1 MQTRVDPS
9 PPLFAE
15 TAAAVAAALGTE
27 SGRGLDA
34 AEVARRRAHW
44 GRIALPAP
52 PPRRLLGILA
62 AQFRSLVIWL
72 LILAAAAA
80 FAFGD
85 MVEGA
90 AIAVVVLL
98 NSAIGFATE
107 LRATRSIEALRRI
120 GRVMA
125 RVRRSGRAMLLPADE
140 IVPGDVIELEAG
152 DRVSADL
159 RLIEAAA
166 MQIDEST
173 LTGESAPVDKAIAP
187 LPADTPLADRRNIA
201 FTGTVVT
208 RGSGLGIAVAT
219 GARSELGRISALTA
233 AAEPERSPLEKRL
246 DRLSRQLVWVAL
258 GLALAVAVAGL
269 IGGRDPLLMIE
280 MGVALAVAAVP
291 EGLPVVA
298 TIALARGMWR
308 MAERNALIER
318 LSAVETLGATTVIF
332 TDKTGTLTENRMA
345 VARLLLPAAG
355 DMVEVSVDTQ
365 DLDQPFTVGDRPPG
379 ENETAALRAALDIG
393 ALCSNAWLSAPKDK
407 QDTGP
412 DDAVGDP
419 LEVALLHAAHLAGSR
434 RDALLDRWPER
445 HEVPF
450 DSATRMMATVHDAD
464 GGVLIAVKGAP
475 EAVLA
480 AATRLPDGRAVDDTL
495 RRQWLEA
502 AHSLALGGL
511 RCLAVARRRG
521 PARTADHPFRDLEL
535 LGIVGLLDPPRADV
549 PEALAACR
557 SAGIRVV
564 MVTGDHAATALAIA
578 RAVGLA
584 DGLTDDGATVI
595 EGRDLRP
602 VAELDAATRERL
614 LAARVFARVS
624 PEQKLD
630 LVTLYQEAGEVVAM
644 TGDGVNDAPALS
656 KADIGVAMGKRGTD
670 VAREAAAMVLRDD
683 SFPSIV
689 AAVRQGRVILGNI
702 RRFVLYLLS
711 CNLSEVLVV
720 SLAVIAGLPLP
731 LLPLQILFLNLVTDV
746 LPAFALGIGEGEA
759 DVMQRPPRPPGQP
772 ILGRRQWRAVALH
785 GMSITAATLG
795 ALALAHVWLKLPEA
809 EATTIS
815 FLTLAFAQLWHVF
828 NMRGAGSGPW
838 RNEITGNPYIWAALV
853 ACILLVLV
861 VIYVPPLGAVLQL
874 VPPQPEGWLL
884 AVSAS
889 LLPLVL
895 GQAAAL
901 TLPIRR

>member
-1 MQTRVDPS
+1 MQTRVDLSQPS
-9 PPLFAE
+9 FAE
-15 TAAAVAAALGTE
+15 TAAAVAAALDTDA
-27 SGRGLDA
+27 GRGLDA
-34 AEVARRRAHW
+34 AEVARRRTTW
-44 GRIALPAP
+44 GRNALPAP
-52 PPRRLLGILA
+52 PTRRLLGILA

-80 FAFGD
+80 FAFAD
-85 MVEGA
+85 VVEGA

-125 RVRRSGRAMLLPADE
+125 RVRRNGRAMLLPADE

-159 RLIEAAA
+159 RLVEAAA

-173 LTGESAPVDKAIAP
+173 LTGESAPVDKAVAP
-187 LPADTPLADRRNIA
+187 LPADTPLADRRNMA

-219 GARSELGRISALTA
+219 GARSELGRISALTT

-258 GLALAVAVAGL
+258 GLALAVAVTGL
-269 IGGRDPLLMIE
+269 IGGRDLLLMIE

-308 MAERNALIER
+308 MAQRNALIER

-345 VARLLLPAAG
+345 VVRLLLPAADG
-355 DMVEVSVDTQ
+355 MADIAVDAQ
-365 DLDQPFTVGDRPPG
+365 DFDRPFVVGDRPPG
-379 ENETAALRAALDIG
+379 EDETAALRAALEIG
-393 ALCSNAWLSAPKDK
+393 ALCSNAWLSTPKDG
-407 QDTGP
+407 QDAGP

-419 LEVALLHAAHLAGSR
+419 LEVALLHAAHIAGR
-434 RDALLDRWPER
+434 PRDTLLDRWPER
-445 HEVPF
+445 GEVPF

-480 AATRLPDGRAVDDTL
+480 AATRLPDGRAIDDAL
-495 RRQWLEA
+495 RRRWLEA
-502 AHSLALGGL
+502 AHRLALGGL
-511 RCLAVARRRG
+511 RCLALARRHG
-521 PARTADHPFRDLEL
+521 PADTAGHPFRDLEL

-578 RAVGLA
+578 RQV
-584 DGLTDDGATVI
+584 GLTDDDATVI

-602 VAELDAATRERL
+602 AAELDAAARDRL

-630 LVTLYQEAGEVVAM
+630 LVTLYQDAGEVVAM

-683 SFPSIV
+683 SFASIV

-759 DVMQRPPRPPGQP
+759 DVMRRPPRPPGQP
-772 ILGRRQWRAVALH
+772 ILGRRQWQAVALH

-809 EATTIS
+809 EATTLS

-838 RNEITGNPYIWAALV
+838 RNEITGNPYIWAALI
-853 ACILLVLV
+853 ACVVLVLV
-861 VIYVPPLGAVLQL
+861 VIYVPPLAAVLQL
-874 VPPQPEGWLL
+874 VPPQPAGWLL
-884 AVSAS
+884 AVGAS
-889 LLPLVL
+889 LLPLAL
-895 GQAAAL
+895 GQIAAL
-901 TLPIRR
+901 VFAVRR

>member
-1 MQTRVDPS
+1 MQSRADPS
-9 PPLFAE
+9 LPPFAE
-15 TAAAVAAALGTE
+15 TAAAVAAALGTDG
-27 SGRGLDA
+27 GRGLDA
-34 AEVARRRAHW
+34 AEVARRRARW
-44 GRIALPAP
+44 GRNALPAP

-72 LILAAAAA
+72 LVLAAAAA

-85 MVEGA
+85 MIEGA

-125 RVRRSGRAMLLPADE
+125 RVRRNGRAMLLPADE

-152 DRVSADL
+152 DRISADL

-173 LTGESAPVDKAIAP
+173 LTGESAPVDKSVVP
-187 LPADTPLADRRNIA
+187 LPAGTPLAECSNMA
-201 FTGTVVT
+201 FTGTVIT

-269 IGGRDPLLMIE
+269 IGGRDTLLMIE

-345 VARLLLPAAG
+345 VARLLLPAADG
-355 DMVEVSVDTQ
+355 MLDIAVDAQ
-365 DLDQPFTVGDRPPG
+365 DLDQPFAVGDRPPG
-379 ENETAALRAALDIG
+379 EDEMSALRAALDIG
-393 ALCSNAWLSAPKDK
+393 ALCSNAWLSPPDGG
-407 QDTGP
+407 QDASP

-419 LEVALLHAAHLAGSR
+419 LEVALLHAAHIAGSPR
-434 RDALLDRWPER
+434 VALLDRWPER

-464 GGVLIAVKGAP
+464 SGVLIAVKGAP

-495 RRQWLEA
+495 RRQWLDA
-502 AHSLALGGL
+502 AHRLALGGL
-511 RCLAVARRRG
+511 RCLALARRRG
-521 PARTADHPFRDLEL
+521 PADIGDHPFRDLEL
-535 LGIVGLLDPPRADV
+535 VGIVGLLDPPRADV

-578 RAVGLA
+578 RQVGLI
-584 DGLTDDGATVI
+584 DDDATVI

-602 VAELDAATRERL
+602 PAELDAAARGRL

-731 LLPLQILFLNLVTDV
+731 LMPLQILFLNLVTDV
-746 LPAFALGIGEGEA
+746 LPAFALGIGEGA
-759 DVMQRPPRPPGQP
+759 GDVMRRPPRPPGQP

-795 ALALAHVWLKLPEA
+795 ALALAHFWLRLPAA

-815 FLTLAFAQLWHVF
+815 FLALAFAQLWHVF

-838 RNEITGNPYIWAALV
+838 RNEVTGNPYIWAALV
-853 ACILLVLV
+853 ACVLLVLV
-861 VIYVPPLGAVLQL
+861 VIYVPPLATVLQL
-874 VPPQPEGWLL
+874 VPPRSEGWVL
-884 AVSAS
+884 AVGAS
-889 LLPLVL
+889 LLPLLL

-901 TLPIRR
+901 PSAIRR